1 MRTAIYVYAD
11 HVDFVLRSDISE
23 LHQFNGGA
31 ATTPVTTSNGTV
43 TLPRGIYKLVTAKP
57 TEIRMTDGVIGDS
70 EIVVVVNDKDPW
82 PDPPERLTKGFP
94 AATTAALRGFLP
106 QSLGAFDMPQRKS
119 S

>member
-11 HVDFVLRSDISE
+11 HVDFVLRSDISDV
-23 LHQFNGGA
+23 HQFNGGA
-31 ATTPVTTSNGTV
+31 ATTAMAITNGSV

-57 TEIRMTDGVIGDS
+57 TEIRMIDGAIGDS

-94 AATTAALRGFLP
+94 AATTTALRSFLP
-106 QSLGAFDMPQRKS
+106 QSLGAFDMPQRKIS
-119 S
+119 